1 MWAKVSLHAKSK
13 QKVLCHPFE
22 IVQELFELKLTTI
35 LWHFIQAYF
44 ISIFVPNLVE
54 IGPMVWGKTT
64 FKSHQSFELFYYLT
78 RERGM
83 PIE

>member
-1 MWAKVSLHAKSK
+1 MQKAKK
-13 QKVLCHPFE
+13 KVLCHPFE

-44 ISIFVPNLVE
+44 ISFFFVPNLVE
-54 IGPMVWGKTT
+54 IGPWGKTI